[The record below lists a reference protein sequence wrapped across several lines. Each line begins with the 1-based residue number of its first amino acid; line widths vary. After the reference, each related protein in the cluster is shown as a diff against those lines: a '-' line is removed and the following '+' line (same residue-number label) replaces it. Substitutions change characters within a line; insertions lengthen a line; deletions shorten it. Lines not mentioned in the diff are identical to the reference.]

1 MLDFHRIEELL
12 VLFRKNLMNL
22 YLDVLKTLLFFFSFS
37 QILNAQSFEG
47 FIHSNGADLYYKTMG
62 TGEPI
67 VILHGGPGLDH
78 TYLLPQL
85 KELSLQHKIIFYDQ
99 RATGRSTGNV
109 DSVSMS
115 PHQFVEDL
123 ETLRKELKIDQ
134 LNLLGHSWG
143 ALLAMH
149 YASRYPNNLKT
160 LILVN
165 APGPTAD
172 YFNDFI
178 IQRTLRTTHQDS
190 LDYARIMSDPG
201 FAAGSISSMQ
211 EYIRTVFKAYLFDRK
226 NIDRLTITF
235 NEMTAKNIIPI
246 FYMSLK
252 FYPFDLRASLA
263 MVQCR
268 TLIMHGDHD
277 VIPVQYAEQVR
288 ATIRGSKLVVF
299 KECGHFPFIE
309 HHAQFIRS
317 VEDFMR

>member
-1 MLDFHRIEELL
+1 MKPFFGILKSAF
-12 VLFRKNLMNL
+12 FFL
-22 YLDVLKTLLFFFSFS
+22 YLSQFLFS
-37 QILNAQSFEG
+37 QSVEG
-47 FIHSNGADLYYKTMG
+47 FIHGDGANLYYKTIG
-62 TGEPI
+62 NGEPI

-85 KELSLQHKIIFYDQ
+85 KELSDQHKIIFYDQ
-99 RATGRSTGNV
+99 RATGRSTGFV

-123 ETLRKELKIDQ
+123 ETLRKELKINK

-143 ALLAMH
+143 ALLSMH
-149 YASRYPNNLKT
+149 YASTYPNNVNT

-165 APGPTAD
+165 TPGPTAE

-178 IQRTLRTTHQDS
+178 TQRTLRTTHLDS
-190 LDYARIMSDPG
+190 LDYGRIMSDPG

-235 NEMTAKNIIPI
+235 NELTARNILPI

-252 FYPFDLRASLA
+252 FYPFDLRTSLA
-263 MVQCR
+263 TVQCR
-268 TLIMHGDHD
+268 TLIIHGDHD

-288 ATIRGSKLVVF
+288 STIRGSKLIVF
-299 KECGHFPFIE
+299 KDCGHFPFVE
-309 HHAQFIRS
+309 HHDQFIRS
-317 VEDFMR
+317 VKDFMR